1 MVRYLSNIRSCS
13 FNIEGL
19 KNKLEEK
26 EFYDTFSKFDFI
38 TLVEAW
44 LPDQYKIDIPNFYVY
59 SKYRK
64 KHKKARRYSGGISVV
79 IRKDLKAGVKFFSSK
94 SDFYYGVSSIK
105 PFLIL
110 MKIFMFAHVIFPP
123 RILKANHC

>member
-1 MVRYLSNIRSCS
+1 MVRYFSNICFCS

-26 EFYDTFSKFDFI
+26 EFYDTISKFDFI
-38 TLVEAW
+38 TLVETW

-79 IRKDLKAGVKFFSSK
+79 IRKDLKAGVNFFHLKVTSM
-94 SDFYYGVSSIK
+94 YGVSSIK
-105 PFLIL
+105 LFLIL
-110 MKIFMFAHVIFPP
+110 MKISMFAHVVFAP